1 MRPGLHGPTGWLV
14 VSAAQTT
21 APFIVRPGLLVPAL
35 LLMHVLIIDD
45 HPLYRDGLAAVLSG
59 LQPDIEVTGV
69 SHLAAAAAW
78 RSSPAGAG
86 RTVDLVLL
94 DMALPGVSRL
104 DALQQVQLL
113 FEDSSVVVVSGEDD
127 AQFVMRA
134 IDAGAAGYILKSTD
148 GDAVV
153 QALRTVLSQGV
164 YLPPTA
170 LLRPPRIGAHGDANA
185 ADLGVY
191 VPSLSDK
198 QRAVLQGLLQGK
210 SNKLIAR
217 DLGIAEGTVKAH
229 LWAVYQS
236 LGVNSRSQAMCKA
249 YELGLLGR
257 V

>member
-1 MRPGLHGPTGWLV
+1 MNRERSQHRNLGHQ
-14 VSAAQTT
+14 A
-21 APFIVRPGLLVPAL
+21 
-35 LLMHVLIIDD
+35 MHVLIIDD

-78 RSSPAGAG
+78 RASPRGAG
-86 RTVDLVLL
+86 RAVDLVLL

-104 DALQQVQLL
+104 DALQQVQML

-153 QALRTVLSQGV
+153 QALRTVLAQGV

-170 LLRPPRIGAHGDANA
+170 LLRPPGAAPVAGA
-185 ADLGVY
+185 ASTSDVGVY
-191 VPSLSDK
+191 VPTLSDK

-210 SNKLIAR
+210 SNKVIAR
-217 DLGIAEGTVKAH
+217 DLGMAEGTVKAH
-229 LWAVYQS
+229 LWAVYQT

>member
-1 MRPGLHGPTGWLV
+1 
-14 VSAAQTT
+14 
-21 APFIVRPGLLVPAL
+21 
-35 LLMHVLIIDD
+35 MHVLIIDD

-86 RTVDLVLL
+86 RNVDLVLL
-94 DMALPGVSRL
+94 DMTLPGVSRL

-170 LLRPPRIGAHGDANA
+170 LLRPPSVDTHAHTHTHAPA

>member
-1 MRPGLHGPTGWLV
+1 
-14 VSAAQTT
+14 
-21 APFIVRPGLLVPAL
+21 
-35 LLMHVLIIDD
+35 MHVLIIDD

-69 SHLAAAAAW
+69 PHLAAAAAW
-78 RSSPAGAG
+78 RVSPAGAG

-153 QALRTVLSQGV
+153 QALRTVLAQGV

-170 LLRPPRIGAHGDANA
+170 LLRPPSAVRAAGAAHTS
-185 ADLGVY
+185 DLGVY
-191 VPSLSDK
+191 VPALSDK

-210 SNKLIAR
+210 SNKVIAR
-217 DLGIAEGTVKAH
+217 DLGVAEGTVKAH
-229 LWAVYQS
+229 LWAVYQT

>member
-1 MRPGLHGPTGWLV
+1 
-14 VSAAQTT
+14 
-21 APFIVRPGLLVPAL
+21 
-35 LLMHVLIIDD
+35 MHVLIIDD

-86 RTVDLVLL
+86 RPVDLVLL
-94 DMALPGVSRL
+94 DMALPGVARL
-104 DALQQVQLL
+104 DALAQVQVL

-170 LLRPPRIGAHGDANA
+170 LLRPPGAVLGTAGVAVATYA
-185 ADLGVY
+185 ADLEAY

-217 DLGIAEGTVKAH
+217 DLGIAEGTVKAP

-257 V
+257 A